1 MSKEMKKQAQKILTE
16 LDNILEEQGAQ
27 YQIEVKKI
35 SQKPAPDSVEE
46 EEGKEQDL
54 SWTEFDEAEFREEE
68 RIKDLID
75 AQTEKEL
82 NISINYNIEL
92 DPNDD
97 ITIIDPTDDDTGE
110 LPKEIKE
117 LGEFLEKKGVEI
129 VQLYENTGKI
139 KEANE
144 LKQKLYSA

>member
-1 MSKEMKKQAQKILTE
+1 MTE

-35 SQKPAPDSVEE
+35 SYKPAPDLEE
-46 EEGKEQDL
+46 EEVKEQDL

-97 ITIIDPTDDDTGE
+97 ITIIDPTESETGE

-129 VQLYENTGKI
+129 V
-139 KEANE
+139 
-144 LKQKLYSA
+144 